1 MSETSSHPLRLA
13 PSILAADHSCLAE
26 GLEVVSSLPL
36 KWLHLD
42 VMDGH
47 FVPNLSFG
55 PQTVADLRKRNSD
68 LFFDTHLMLANPD
81 KHVDAFME
89 AGSDLVSIH
98 IEPDYDVAGTL
109 ERIRAAGAGIP
120 AFYTPTGVGTKVAE
134 GKETRQFDGR
144 DFLLERALHADFAF
158 VKAYQAD
165 AAGNL
170 VYRATTRNFNP
181 MMATAGKRTI
191 AEVEEIVDNGA
202 LDPEAVVT
210 PGIFV
215 DQVVRGEIYEKRIEK
230 RTYRA

>member
-1 MSETSSHPLRLA
+1 MSETSSHPLLLA

-98 IEPDYDVAGTL
+98 IEPDYDVEGTL
-109 ERIRAAGAGIP
+109 ERIRAAGKQCGIVLNPATPAEAALPFIDKVDLILIMTVWPGFGGQSFIEDTLPKMGLLHEWRENRGLKFRLEVDGGVDLKTAPLCREQGVDTFVAGT
-120 AFYTPTGVGTKVAE
+120 AFFKAPDRAA
-134 GKETRQFDGR
+134 
-144 DFLLERALHADFAF
+144 FL
-158 VKAYQAD
+158 KA
-165 AAGNL
+165 
-170 VYRATTRNFNP
+170 
-181 MMATAGKRTI
+181 
-191 AEVEEIVDNGA
+191 
-202 LDPEAVVT
+202 
-210 PGIFV
+210 
-215 DQVVRGEIYEKRIEK
+215 IES
-230 RTYRA
+230 